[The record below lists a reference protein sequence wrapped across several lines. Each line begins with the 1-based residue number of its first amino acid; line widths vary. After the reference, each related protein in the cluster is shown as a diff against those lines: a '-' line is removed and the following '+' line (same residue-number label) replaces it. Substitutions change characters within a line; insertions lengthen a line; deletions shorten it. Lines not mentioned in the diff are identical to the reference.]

1 MNVLE
6 AALEVFFGLLAL
18 LVRGAELSHQS
29 GVFGEAGNVLVEH
42 ALIADEK
49 HVPPIGVSPEPVK
62 VSPQQSELAGE
73 IVGAYAER
81 FALRGFVPF
90 VGFVVPASIFPIAS
104 SPIMLSPMWL
114 MTPVKSF
121 ISAIE
126 PELRPASCI
135 LAY

>member
-1 MNVLE
+1 M
-6 AALEVFFGLLAL
+6 GLLTL
-18 LVRGAELSHQS
+18 LMRLSEFANES
-29 GVFGEAGNVLVEH
+29 GVFGKAGDVFVEH
-42 ALIADEK
+42 PLVADEK
-49 HVPPIGVSPEPVK
+49 HVPPIGISPEPVK

-81 FALRGFVPF
+81 FALLLRGFVPF
-90 VGFVVPASIFPIAS
+90 VGFVAPAIIFPIAS

-114 MTPVKSF
+114 MTPVNSF

-126 PELRPASCI
+126 PELSPASCI